1 MNEKIT
7 FQQLAEHLSS
17 LTGGSQATTET
28 FIREL
33 FAVVSEALSRGE
45 NVKIKNI
52 GTFSPSGLADQP
64 VLFAPDREL
73 AEAINMPFACFE
85 AVELNDDV
93 TEDMLNEVS
102 EEVKHDIEV
111 EQLPEAIT
119 DENIE
124 FECDKQDIAHETRQ
138 ESTQEIFM
146 VETESEEQEQEQD
159 QELAPN
165 PEVNDTFTADS
176 TEDSA
181 NSDILVEQRESE
193 SNISE
198 ESLENDDSDGLCI
211 LEDEDES
218 HSKRSFL
225 WLAIVASLAL
235 GVVAGY
241 VLGNIYPYQSSPM
254 QETIAEQSQD
264 MPVEDIESIVID
276 TAATDT
282 TVHEIE
288 PQAEPV
294 EEQVLVTDTI
304 RTTRFLTTMARQ
316 YYGEMIFWVYIYEA
330 NKEKLGN
337 PNRIKPGTVVVIPD
351 AKKYGIDR
359 NDSVCVAN
367 AKLKAIEIYAPYQ
380 K

>member
-7 FQQLAEHLSS
+7 FQQLAEHMSS

-119 DENIE
+119 DEIVE
-124 FECDKQDIAHETRQ
+124 SECDKQDVDHETRQ
-138 ESTQEIFM
+138 ESTQEIAT
-146 VETESEEQEQEQD
+146 VETESEEQEQEH
-159 QELAPN
+159 APT
-165 PEVNDTFTADS
+165 PEVNDTFAADS
-176 TEDSA
+176 MEDSA
-181 NSDILVEQRESE
+181 NSDIIVGQEDSE

-198 ESLENDDSDGLCI
+198 ESLENDDSDGLCL

-225 WLAIVASLAL
+225 WIAIVATLAL

-241 VLGNIYPYQSSPM
+241 VLGNIYPYQSSTM
-254 QETIAEQSQD
+254 QETITDQSQD
-264 MPVEDIESIVID
+264 MPVEKIESIVID

-288 PQAEPV
+288 PKAEPV

-316 YYGEMIFWVYIYEA
+316 YYGEMIFWVYIYEE

-337 PNRIKPGTVVVIPD
+337 PNRIRPGTVVVIPD

>member
-119 DENIE
+119 DEIVE
-124 FECDKQDIAHETRQ
+124 LECDKQDVDHETRQ
-138 ESTQEIFM
+138 ESTQEIAT
-146 VETESEEQEQEQD
+146 VETEYEEQEQEQ
-159 QELAPN
+159 EHAPT

-181 NSDILVEQRESE
+181 NSDIIVGQEDSE

-198 ESLENDDSDGLCI
+198 ESIENNDSEGLCL

-225 WLAIVASLAL
+225 WIAIVASLAL

-241 VLGNIYPYQSSPM
+241 VLGNIYPYQPAPM
-254 QETIAEQSQD
+254 QETITDQSQD
-264 MPVEDIESIVID
+264 MPVEKIESIAID

-294 EEQVLVTDTI
+294 EEQELVTDTI

-316 YYGEMIFWVYIYEA
+316 YYGEMIFWVYIYEE

-337 PNRIKPGTVVVIPD
+337 PNRIRPGTVVVIPD

>member
-73 AEAINMPFACFE
+73 SEAINMPFACFE

-119 DENIE
+119 DEIVE
-124 FECDKQDIAHETRQ
+124 LECDKQDVDHETRQ
-138 ESTQEIFM
+138 ESTQEIAT
-146 VETESEEQEQEQD
+146 VETESEEQEQEY
-159 QELAPN
+159 APT
-165 PEVNDTFTADS
+165 PEVNDTFAADS
-176 TEDSA
+176 MDDSA
-181 NSDILVEQRESE
+181 NSDIIVGQEDSE

-198 ESLENDDSDGLCI
+198 ESLENDDSDGLCL
-211 LEDEDES
+211 LEDENES

-241 VLGNIYPYQSSPM
+241 VLGNIYPYQSSPVL
-254 QETIAEQSQD
+254 ETIADQSQD
-264 MPVEDIESIVID
+264 MPVEKIESIVID
-276 TAATDT
+276 TAAADT
-282 TVHEIE
+282 TMHEIE

-294 EEQVLVTDTI
+294 EEQILVTDTI

-316 YYGEMIFWVYIYEA
+316 YYGEMIFWVYIYEE

-337 PNRIKPGTVVVIPD
+337 PNRIRPGTVVVIPD